1 MACVVCMMA
10 AYVVWSVLNLAQVPQ
25 G

>member
-1 MACVVCMMA
+1 MACVVGMMA
-10 AYVVWSVLNLAQVPQ
+10 AYVVWSLVNLAQVPQ